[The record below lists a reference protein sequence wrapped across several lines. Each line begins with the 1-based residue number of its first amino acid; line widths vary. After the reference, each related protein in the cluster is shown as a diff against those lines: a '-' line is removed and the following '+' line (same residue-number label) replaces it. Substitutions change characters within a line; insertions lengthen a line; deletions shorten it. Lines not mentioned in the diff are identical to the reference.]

1 VADKDDSIKKKV
13 DEGWKEKAR
22 EEKESLQQEAG
33 GEKADSEKADSVA
46 PPEDQTADAE
56 TEEGPEKARGEFP
69 EPTFATLVSGLAAQ
83 AFVYLGQAEDPA
95 GGQREVD
102 PEAARHVLDTLGML
116 QEKTEGNLTDQERA
130 YLEEILYN
138 LRMIYVSRTQQRDSG
153 KSNGATESK

>member
-1 VADKDDSIKKKV
+1 MADKDDGIKKKV

-22 EEKESLQQEAG
+22 EEKESLQEKAA
-33 GEKADSEKADSVA
+33 GEKAESEKAESEKADSVA
-46 PPEDQTADAE
+46 PPEDQAADAE

-83 AFVYLGQAEDPA
+83 AFVYLGQAEDAA
-95 GGQREVD
+95 GEQAQVN

-116 QEKTEGNLTDQERA
+116 QEKTQGNLSDQETA
-130 YLEEILYN
+130 YLEEVLYN

-153 KSNGATESK
+153 QE